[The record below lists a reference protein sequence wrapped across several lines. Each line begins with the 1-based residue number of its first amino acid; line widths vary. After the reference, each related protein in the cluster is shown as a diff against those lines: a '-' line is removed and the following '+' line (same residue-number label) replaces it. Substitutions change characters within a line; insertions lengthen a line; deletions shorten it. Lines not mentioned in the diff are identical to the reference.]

1 MTTLITLLGKHLRE
15 GYEMKSKDTLSVS
28 NEIAIT
34 SGRRYSHIPKIPKM
48 FVFFFLLHCPKSWL
62 SRVVSVSVRN

>member
-34 SGRRYSHIPKIPKM
+34 SGRRYSHIPKR
-48 FVFFFLLHCPKSWL
+48 CL
-62 SRVVSVSVRN
+62 SFSFYCTAQKADYRELYLYL